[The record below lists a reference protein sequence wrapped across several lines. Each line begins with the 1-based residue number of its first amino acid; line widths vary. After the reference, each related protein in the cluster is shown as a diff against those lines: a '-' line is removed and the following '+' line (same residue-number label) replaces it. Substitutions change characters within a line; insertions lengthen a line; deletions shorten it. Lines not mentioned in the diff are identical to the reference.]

1 MPYNVLKEFDKEPGA
16 DKQDI
21 IAEKEFPV
29 QQENVKTNIDID
41 ELYKKYKN

>member
-1 MPYNVLKEFDKEPGA
+1 MKEFDKEPGA

-21 IAEKEFPV
+21 IAEKDVPV